1 MEFKFTP
8 YSKAVINAIIAG
20 LTVSRIRTRAGISLN
35 RFNEGLRDET
45 FTDEEKINID
55 QVLKEWRIERK
66 NQLNHG

>member
-1 MEFKFTP
+1 MEFKPTP

-45 FTDEEKINID
+45 FTDEEKAGID
-55 QVLKEWRIERK
+55 QAIKEWKQERK
-66 NQLNHG
+66 NQLFK